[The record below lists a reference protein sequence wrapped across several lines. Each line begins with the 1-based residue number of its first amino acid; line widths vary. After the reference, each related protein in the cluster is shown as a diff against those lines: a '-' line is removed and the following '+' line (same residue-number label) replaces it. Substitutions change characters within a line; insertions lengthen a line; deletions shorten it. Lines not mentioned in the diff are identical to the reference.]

1 MASRRAATH
10 ADRESRARSAPAAT
24 YEEFAPPPDLAG
36 VVACT
41 WVARIG
47 ESSPGPII
55 PDACS
60 DIVVVGDATPH
71 VAGPATHTHL
81 APAAMEARVVGIRF
95 RPGATRVAFGC
106 DANELLD
113 ADVELRAVCGVA
125 ADTLSDELSRDGS
138 SDVGRAALER
148 WVRARV
154 GHDPHRDRT
163 ALAAANALV
172 SGRVRTVRELGR
184 ALGWSERRVHRE
196 ITATCGYGPKTL
208 QRIVRMQRVVRRAGK
223 YGREWG
229 VGADDHYTLRL
240 RDMPPLARLALD
252 AGYAD
257 QAHMTRDFRDLTG
270 FTPRALLARTSA
282 DVGRWHDEAR

>member
-10 ADRESRARSAPAAT
+10 ADRESRALSAPAAM
-24 YEEFAPPPDLAG
+24 YEEFAPPPGLAG

-41 WVARIG
+41 WVACTG
-47 ESSPGPII
+47 GGSSPGPII

-60 DIVVVGDATPH
+60 DIVVVGDSVPH
-71 VAGPATHTHL
+71 VAGPATRTHV
-81 APAAMEARVVGIRF
+81 APAVADACIVGIRF

-113 ADVELRAVCGVA
+113 ADVALRAVCGVA
-125 ADTLSDELSRDGS
+125 ANALADELARAGS
-138 SDVGRAALER
+138 SDVMRAALER

-154 GHDPHRDRT
+154 APDPHRDSR

-172 SGRVRTVRELGR
+172 SGRVRTVRELAR

-208 QRIVRMQRVVRRAGK
+208 QRIVRMQRVVRRAVNG
-223 YGREWG
+223 GLVRGGSPVARERT
-229 VGADDHYTLRL
+229 A
-240 RDMPPLARLALD
+240 PLARLALD

-257 QAHMTRDFRDLTG
+257 QAHMTRDVRDLTG
-270 FTPRALLARTSA
+270 FTPRDLLARMNA
-282 DVGRWHDEAR
+282 DVGRWLDEAR